1 MKKVLFPL
9 LAVAACLAA
18 PAARADIWEF
28 STQLLGSSEVPPNAS
43 SGHGLAL
50 LHYNDQDTLDLA
62 DDTFNFTM
70 SAFDLSSAIT
80 GFHIHGAATPTET
93 APIVVD
99 LSGPGFIN
107 FISGNSVLVGGSS
120 IAAPMLGATPASA
133 TNAGHPAMSFLD
145 ALRNGLTY
153 VNVHTTNFPP
163 GEVRGQFIGVVA
175 IPEPSTY
182 ALMLAGL
189 AGVLMLA
196 RRRRR
201 T

>member
-18 PAARADIWEF
+18 PAARADTWQF

-43 SGHGLAL
+43 AAHGLAL
-50 LHYNDQDTLDLA
+50 LAYNDHDTVDLA
-62 DDTFNFTM
+62 DDTFDFTL

-80 GFHIHGAATPTET
+80 GFHIHGAATASES
-93 APIVVD
+93 APVRID
-99 LSGPGFIN
+99 LAGPGFIN
-107 FISGNSVLVGGSS
+107 FVSGNSVLIGGGN
-120 IAAPMLGATPASA
+120 IAAPMFPDTPASA

-145 ALRNGLTY
+145 ALRNGLAY
-153 VNVHTTNFPP
+153 VNVHTTNWPG

-189 AGVLMLA
+189 AGVIALS
-196 RRRRR
+196 RRRR